1 MNKLSNKKKKIFLIS
16 LISLLIAVGIFS
28 HVANQIEG
36 RSSLSKLVEIVLWI
50 VRDDASDIKQ
60 VQANL
65 EASAE
70 VSDQPYTL
78 PLEMILDTK
87 FNLDNYEGMQVAIAQ
102 GKEAVTLADLALKE
116 DQPLII
122 YLHGGSY
129 ISQPSIVHWAFLD
142 SLGQATEAAIIAPI
156 YPKAPRHSF
165 IESYELLIPLY
176 LELAERFGADRIQL
190 IGDSAGGGLALGLAQ
205 ALLESAVEQP
215 ANIILI
221 SPWFDLA
228 LDHPDIPDY
237 EALDPMLSQFKL
249 QIYGR
254 SWAGDTALDDYR
266 VSPLYG
272 PIEGLGALT
281 VFVGTHEI
289 FLPDT
294 RDFRDRVEATRTVLH
309 YFEYPLMNHI
319 FPLYPIPEAKL
330 AQEQI
335 AAIILE
341 QPLPETSHK

>member
-1 MNKLSNKKKKIFLIS
+1 MSNRSKKKKIILIS

-70 VSDQPYTL
+70 ISDQPYTM
-78 PLEMILDTK
+78 PLEMLIDTK
-87 FNLDNYEGMQVAIAQ
+87 FNLDSYEGMQVAVAQ
-102 GKEAVTLADLALKE
+102 GEETVTLADLELKE
-116 DQPLII
+116 DQPLVL

-129 ISQPSIVHWAFLD
+129 ISRPSIAHWAFLD
-142 SLGQATEAAIIAPI
+142 SIAKATDAALIAPI
-156 YPKAPRHSF
+156 YPKAPRHPF
-165 IESYELLIPLY
+165 YESYERLIPLY
-176 LELAERFGADRIQL
+176 ENLVERFGAERIHL
-190 IGDSAGGGLALGLAQ
+190 MGDSAGGGLALGLAQ
-205 ALLESAVEQP
+205 VLLESGIAQP

-221 SPWFDLA
+221 SPWLDLA

-254 SWAGDTALDDYR
+254 SWAGDASLDDYR

-272 PIEGLGALT
+272 PIEGLGPLT

-294 RDFRDRVEATRTVLH
+294 RDFRDRVEATSTTFN

-335 AAIILE
+335 AAIILG
-341 QPLPETSHK
+341 QALPETSLK